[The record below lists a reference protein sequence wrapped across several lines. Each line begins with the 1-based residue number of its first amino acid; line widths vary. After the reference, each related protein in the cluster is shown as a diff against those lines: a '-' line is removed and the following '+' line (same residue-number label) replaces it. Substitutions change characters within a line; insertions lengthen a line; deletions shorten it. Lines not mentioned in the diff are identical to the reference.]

1 MGLFKTSILNGIA
14 VFIKMVTMFVLNKIL
29 AIYVGP
35 SGYAVIGQF
44 QNFIQVVTMFTGTAI
59 NNGIIKYTAEYHND
73 IFKQQQIWHSATKLI
88 LVISFIFSLLLFFSR
103 GYLSSWIFKS
113 EEFEYVFT
121 WLAVFLVFF
130 NVNTLLLAILNGTQ
144 QIQRLVV
151 ANIFGSLLSLVV
163 TGIMAIQYGLSG
175 ALVAISI
182 YQSLNFFITFTL
194 CRKVKWFSKGIVIR
208 KSEFRIIKKLL
219 PFALMA
225 FTTIVLGNFA
235 QIYLRNLIIQSFDL
249 QYAGYWDAMNR
260 LSGAYLMLA
269 TTILSVY
276 YLPKLSIL
284 KKFNEIKKE
293 IYFGYKTILP
303 IAGVS
308 SLIIF
313 LFQKEIVSLL
323 FSSDFLPM
331 LDLMLWQLVGD
342 VIKIGS
348 WIVSFMMI
356 SKAMTREFIIIEA
369 IFLLSIIPL
378 TYICI
383 ELFGFKGTSI
393 AFALNCLFYWIACSV
408 FSFKKLKVLSH
419 E

>member
-14 VFIKMVTMFVLNKIL
+14 VLIKMATMFVLNKIL

-44 QNFIQVVTMFTGTAI
+44 QNFIQVITMFTGTAI

-73 IFKQQQIWHSATKLI
+73 AFKQQQIWHSATKFI
-88 LVISFIFSLLLFFSR
+88 LLISFAFSVLIFFFR
-103 GYLSSWIFKS
+103 GYLSNWIFRNN
-113 EEFEYVFT
+113 EFEYVFT
-121 WLAVFLVFF
+121 WLAIFLVFF
-130 NVNTLLLAILNGTQ
+130 NINTLLLAILNGTQ
-144 QIQRLVV
+144 QIKRLVI
-151 ANIFGSLLSLVV
+151 ANIFGSLLSLII
-163 TGIMAIQYGLSG
+163 TGMMAVQYGLSG

-194 CRKVKWFSKGIVIR
+194 CRNIKWFSYEIVIK
-208 KSEFRIIKKLL
+208 KSDFQVIKKLL

-225 FTTIVLGNFA
+225 FTTIILGNFA
-235 QIYLRNLIIQSFDL
+235 QIYLRDLIIQSFNL

-276 YLPKLSIL
+276 YLPKLSSL
-284 KKFNEIKKE
+284 KRYSEIKKE
-293 IYFGYKTILP
+293 VYFGYKSILP
-303 IAGVS
+303 IAVIS
-308 SLIIF
+308 SLAIF
-313 LFQKEIVSLL
+313 LLQKDIVLLL
-323 FSSDFLPM
+323 FSQDFIPM
-331 LDLMLWQLVGD
+331 LDLMLWQLIGD

-348 WIVSFMMI
+348 WIISFMMI

-383 ELFGFKGTSI
+383 EIFEFKGISI
-393 AFALNCLFYWIACSV
+393 AFALNCLFYWITCSI
-408 FSFKKLKVLSH
+408 FSFKKLKALSH

>member
-88 LVISFIFSLLLFFSR
+88 LVISFVFSLLLFFSR

-113 EEFEYVFT
+113 EEFKYVFT

-130 NVNTLLLAILNGTQ
+130 NINTLLLAILNGTQ

-163 TGIMAIQYGLSG
+163 TGVMAIQYGLSG

-194 CRKVKWFSKGIVIR
+194 CRKVKWFSKEIVIR

-225 FTTIVLGNFA
+225 FTTIILGNFA

-276 YLPKLSIL
+276 YLPKLSTL

-303 IAGVS
+303 IAGVL

-323 FSSDFLPM
+323 FSNDFLPM
-331 LDLMLWQLVGD
+331 LDLMLWQLIGD

-356 SKAMTREFIIIEA
+356 SKAMTKEFIIIEA

-378 TYICI
+378 TYLSI
-383 ELFGFKGTSI
+383 ELFGFKGVSI
-393 AFALNCLFYWIACSV
+393 AFALNCLLYWAACSV
-408 FSFKKLKVLSH
+408 FSFKKLRVIAL
-419 E
+419 

>member
-59 NNGIIKYTAEYHND
+59 NNGIVKYTAEYKD
-73 IFKQQQIWHSATKLI
+73 DRFKQQQIWHSATKFI

-103 GYLSSWIFKS
+103 GYLSNWIFRND
-113 EEFEYVFT
+113 EFEYVFT
-121 WLAVFLVFF
+121 WLAIFLVFF
-130 NVNTLLLAILNGTQ
+130 NINTLLLAILNGTQ
-144 QIQRLVV
+144 QIKRLVI
-151 ANIFGSLLSLVV
+151 ANTFGSLLSLII

-194 CRKVKWFSKGIVIR
+194 CRNIKWFSKKIIIK
-208 KSEFRIIKKLL
+208 KSDFQVIKKLL

-225 FTTIVLGNFA
+225 FTTIILGNFA
-235 QIYLRNLIIQSFDL
+235 QIYLRDLIIQSFNL

-276 YLPKLSIL
+276 YLPKLSSL
-284 KKFNEIKKE
+284 KKLNEIKKE
-293 IYFGYKTILP
+293 VYFGYKTILP
-303 IAGVS
+303 IAGIS
-308 SLIIF
+308 SLAIF
-313 LFQKEIVSLL
+313 LLQKEIVSLL
-323 FSSDFLPM
+323 FSNDFLPM
-331 LDLMLWQLVGD
+331 LDLMLWQLIGD

-348 WIVSFMMI
+348 WIISFMMI

-378 TYICI
+378 TYVCI
-383 ELFGFKGTSI
+383 ELFEFKGISI
-393 AFALNCLFYWIACSV
+393 AFALNCLFYWITCSI
-408 FSFKKLKVLSH
+408 FSFKKLKVIAL
-419 E
+419 